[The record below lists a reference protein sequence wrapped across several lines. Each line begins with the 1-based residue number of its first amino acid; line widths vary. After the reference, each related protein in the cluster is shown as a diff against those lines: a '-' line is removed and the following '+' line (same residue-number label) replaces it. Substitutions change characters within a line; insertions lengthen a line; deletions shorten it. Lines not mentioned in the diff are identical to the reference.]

1 MAARFVLKKD
11 TGALIDEQSYNAG
24 PQIGDLLVGV
34 AHQAHH
40 LLHVRQLLGLKEIQQ
55 EADRLLLRED
65 MQFMRVL
72 DIHDLITDIIGCL
85 DQVNQWI
92 ACETFRMGGI
102 RLDAQLMDDAMKTG
116 FLRLEEAELTFLAGV
131 NRGVRIFND

>member
-1 MAARFVLKKD
+1 M
-11 TGALIDEQSYNAG
+11 
-24 PQIGDLLVGV
+24 
-34 AHQAHH
+34 
-40 LLHVRQLLGLKEIQQ
+40 RQLLGLKEIQQ